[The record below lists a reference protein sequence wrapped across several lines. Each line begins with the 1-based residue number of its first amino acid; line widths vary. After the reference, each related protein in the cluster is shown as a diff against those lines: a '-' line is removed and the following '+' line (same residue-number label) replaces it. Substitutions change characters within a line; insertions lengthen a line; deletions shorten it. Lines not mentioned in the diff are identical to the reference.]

1 MQLYDC
7 QMAPNPRR
15 ARIFIAEKGLDIPK
29 KEINILEGENLKE
42 DYLKV
47 NPWGMLPALELDDGS
62 VITEAPCIF
71 RYLENQHPEP
81 NLLGNDP
88 LESAQIEAWERF
100 AEMQGMA
107 AIGEFFRN
115 QMDVLKDRAMP
126 GFSGIALIPELVE
139 RGKKRTAWFYQQLE
153 KRLGESEYVGS
164 DRYTAADIT
173 AQCAVDF
180 ANAAGLPVP
189 DDCPNVSRWLK
200 AVGSRASASA

>member
-1 MQLYDC
+1 
-7 QMAPNPRR
+7 
-15 ARIFIAEKGLDIPK
+15 
-29 KEINILEGENLKE
+29 
-42 DYLKV
+42 
-47 NPWGMLPALELDDGS
+47 MLPALELDDGS

-153 KRLGESEYVGS
+153 KRLDHHPVARILVERLYIGPFVKGE
-164 DRYTAADIT
+164 AADP
-173 AQCAVDF
+173 DGPSE
-180 ANAAGLPVP
+180 AALVEPHETG
-189 DDCPNVSRWLK
+189 
-200 AVGSRASASA
+200 